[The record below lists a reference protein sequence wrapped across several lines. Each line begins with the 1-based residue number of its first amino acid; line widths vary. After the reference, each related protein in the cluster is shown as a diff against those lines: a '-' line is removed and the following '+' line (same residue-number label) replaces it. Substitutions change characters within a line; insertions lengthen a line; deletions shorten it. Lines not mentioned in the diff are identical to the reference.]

1 MTWCAWRAA
10 ARPFRWHPRR
20 VSAWSRRANWSC
32 ELATSGQAIYGLNS
46 ALGANTGAVLAEG
59 DLEDYQRRA
68 VRARAVAVGPA
79 YDKASVRAMQ
89 FARIA
94 GLSRG
99 GSGVSPAVL
108 DACINLL
115 NFQVHPVV
123 PRFGSIGVADLPQ
136 LSHLALPLFGEGQAE
151 VRGEILG
158 GAAALERA
166 GLEPVTLGAKDGLAL
181 DQLQRGHHGARR
193 AGAA

>member
-1 MTWCAWRAA
+1 MTLAVGEQWLGIQDLVRVARSGEPVSLAPQARERVVA
-10 ARPFRWHPRR
+10 ARELVMR
-20 VSAWSRRANWSC
+20 
-32 ELATSGQAIYGLNS
+32 LATSGQPIYGLNS

-108 DACINLL
+108 DACIAML
-115 NFQVHPVV
+115 NVQVHPVV

-136 LSHLALPLFGEGQAE
+136 FSHLALPLFGEGQAE
-151 VRGEILG
+151 VRGEILS

-166 GLEPVTLGAKDGLAL
+166 GLASPWHWAPRTAW
-181 DQLQRGHHGARR
+181 R
-193 AGAA
+193 